1 MSYLNVTTQCSKLRA
16 LFPNALVNCS
26 DVNIQVTYHE
36 QLLAVETFLFDAL
49 FLVTGVELRFWLKQG
64 KEKKDSRQGF

>member
-1 MSYLNVTTQCSKLRA
+1 MTTQCSKLRA
-16 LFPNALVNCS
+16 LFPIALVNCS
-26 DVNIQVTYHE
+26 DVNIQITYYE

-64 KEKKDSRQGF
+64 SG